1 MSGWSMNQRRLMA
14 VRTVLVLA
22 LACAPA
28 ATSRAQT
35 PTNPQSD
42 RFVQPPPQSAEPPP
56 VRVGGNIAPPQ
67 KIKDVKAVY
76 PADAQRANVTGVVIV
91 EATIGTDGKVRD
103 AVVRRSVPMLDAAAL
118 DAVRQWEFTVTL
130 VDGRPVPVIM
140 TVTVNFSMQTPAPPT
155 GPAATP
161 PGGSTVNLPSIGVAS
176 LPKSNDPDLEQ
187 GRLALERRQY
197 EEALKSFRRA
207 SDAHNKRCAECFFAM
222 AVAYQGLGAA
232 KNVVESCD
240 HAIELAGSNTG
251 LTVQSRQAK
260 GLALQMLADYKDL
273 KRLHEAE
280 SEFRTAL
287 EIDPRAPFLHYYLGV
302 VLMQEHRD
310 DDGIAELK
318 QELALRPKS
327 VHSEMATSL
336 IANPRRSRE
345 AYAPAFSMVTLSREF
360 LELDSLRGKVVVLD
374 FWGTWCPP
382 CVKAV
387 PELRD
392 LQKRYG
398 KEAFLLVGI
407 SSDTDERVLRD
418 FVDKNQMEWTQ
429 FWDRDRKVQQAY
441 DIRAW
446 PTYVVIDDEGIVRL
460 RTTGSSSTQSAHI
473 GDEIKRLLKIA
484 ASRGKTEPR

>member
-1 MSGWSMNQRRLMA
+1 MSGESMKKRRLISFWTA
-14 VRTVLVLA
+14 LLLA
-22 LACAPA
+22 PVCAPA
-28 ATSRAQT
+28 APSRAQT
-35 PTNPQSD
+35 PPNPQSD
-42 RFVQPPPQSAEPPP
+42 RFVQPPPYSAEPQP
-56 VRVGGNIAPPQ
+56 VHAGGNIPYPQ
-67 KIKDVKAVY
+67 KIKDVKPSY
-76 PADAQRANVTGVVIV
+76 PADAQRANVMGVVVIEV
-91 EATIGTDGKVRD
+91 TIGTDGKVRD
-103 AVVRRSVPMLDAAAL
+103 AVVRRSIPMLDAAAL
-118 DAVRQWEFTVTL
+118 EAVRQWEFAVTTVN
-130 VDGRPVPVIM
+130 GRPVPIIT
-140 TVTVNFSMQTPAPPT
+140 TVTVNFAMQPPV
-155 GPAATP
+155 PP
-161 PGGSTVNLPSIGVAS
+161 PGGPGAPSGGSTANLPPIGFAS

-197 EEALKSFRRA
+197 DEALKSFRRA
-207 SDAHNKRCAECFFAM
+207 SDAHNKQCAECFFAM
-222 AVAYQGLGAA
+222 AIAFQGLGAA

-240 HAIELAGSNTG
+240 HAIGLAGSDKS
-251 LTVQSRQAK
+251 LVVQSRQAK
-260 GLALQMLADYKDL
+260 GLALQMLADYRDPKQ
-273 KRLHEAE
+273 LHEAE
-280 SEFRTAL
+280 TEFRAAL

-310 DDGIAELK
+310 EDGTAELR

-327 VHSEMATSL
+327 IHSEMATGL

-345 AYAPAFSMVTLSREF
+345 AYAPAFSIVTLSREL
-360 LELDSLRGKVVVLD
+360 LELDSLHGKVVVLD

-382 CVKAV
+382 CVKAL

-418 FVDKNQMEWTQ
+418 FVAKNQMEWTQ
-429 FWDRDRKVQQAY
+429 SWDRDRKIQQAY

-460 RTTGSSSTQSAHI
+460 RTTGASSVQSARI

-484 ASRGKTEPR
+484 AARGKTEAR